1 MKKIALLF
9 ILITMLSFFCG
20 CGAGNAK
27 KIFLSE
33 THVVDYYTEV
43 FLDAVEA
50 QDVDQIKT
58 LFAPNALTA
67 DDDFDESVVELFSYY
82 EGNHEP
88 FGEGKGT
95 QSSTQ
100 KSDGNVR
107 KEIEGTYDVSTDKG
121 DYRIAIKY
129 VYIDTVTPDNEGIW
143 CVYIIKHEDDPN
155 QDYAYRGDLK
165 DTPGINI
172 GLSWSRQPWE

>member
-9 ILITMLSFFCG
+9 ILITMLSFSCG

-27 KIFLSE
+27 KFFLSE
-33 THVVDYYTEV
+33 THVVDYYTEI

-67 DDDFDESVVELFSYY
+67 DDDFDESVDELFSYY
-82 EGNHEP
+82 EGQHES

-100 KSDGNVR
+100 RSDGNAR
-107 KEIEGTYDVSTDKG
+107 KEIEGTYDISTDKD

-129 VYIDTVTPDNEGIW
+129 VYIDTATPDNVGIW

-155 QDYAYRGDLK
+155 QGYAYRGDLK

-172 GLSWSRQPWE
+172 GLSWSRLPWE